1 MFIAVLLPMREFLAA
16 SAAAD
21 LAVTARVKL
30 AYERAVREQVRSRL
44 WRKQLTFAFEKGGLR
59 GAMADPEYGR
69 NSKLPTAQGLS
80 MFLFSS
86 PRPPRF

>member
-30 AYERAVREQVRSRL
+30 AYERAVID
-44 WRKQLTFAFEKGGLR
+44 KYAR
-59 GAMADPEYGR
+59 GCGES
-69 NSKLPTAQGLS
+69 N
-80 MFLFSS
+80 
-86 PRPPRF
+86 